1 MRKYI
6 IGAIAAGVL
15 LFGAVTA
22 LAAVTVTLTGPATY
36 ADPQW
41 RSVTINNKDG
51 SPVYRVN
58 IEVCP
63 SSSNPAVPGACST
76 HQVELATLPTVGQT
90 IVNYMITQWC
100 TTHSGYCT

>member
-6 IGAIAAGVL
+6 IGALAAVL
-15 LFGAVTA
+15 LFVGSVT

-36 ADPQW
+36 ASPQW
-41 RSVTINNKDG
+41 KSVTINNKNGDP
-51 SPVYRVN
+51 SFRVN

-63 SSSNPAVPGACST
+63 SSSNTAVAGACST
-76 HQVELATLPTVGQT
+76 TQVEFAALPAVGQT

-100 TTHSGYCT
+100 TAHPGYCA